1 MAITCNDI
9 EKKVLE
15 KTKDLVKI
23 NEKLHVEIQE
33 HKRTSH
39 ELRKARAE
47 AEAANKAKN
56 DFLANM
62 SHEFRLPLN
71 HIIGFTEL
79 LLSKNFGDLNK
90 IQEEYLND
98 VLQSSHN
105 LLYMLSDILDLAQV
119 DSAKTKLDLSE
130 TNLEVLLKNCLVTF
144 KESAEIKSIVLSM
157 NAERL
162 PDSVYVDK
170 SKIKKIIHNLL
181 SNAIKFTPAGGKVI
195 MNMRISEKMVRSG
208 RRQDDS
214 LGFRMVEDPYTNG
227 IKSDGSLLPCI
238 EFSIRDTGIGISPED
253 QTRIFNMFEQF
264 DTSSEKRYQGI
275 GLGLYLSKKLVEIQ
289 GGRILVES
297 QGENKGSVFSFI
309 IPLIG

>member
-170 SKIKKIIHNLL
+170 SKIKKIIHSLL

-227 IKSDGSLLPCI
+227 IKSDASLLPCI
-238 EFSIRDTGIGISPED
+238 EFSIRDTGIGVSPED

-275 GLGLYLSKKLVEIQ
+275 GLGLYLSKKLVEMQ

-297 QGENKGSVFSFI
+297 RGENKGSVFSFI

>member
-9 EKKVLE
+9 EKMVLE

-33 HKRTSH
+33 HERTSH
-39 ELRKARAE
+39 ELRKARAV

-130 TNLEVLLKNCLVTF
+130 TNLEILLKNCLVTF
-144 KESAEIKSIVLSM
+144 SESAEIKSIDLSM
-157 NAERL
+157 NADRL

-195 MNMRISEKMVRSG
+195 MDMRISEKIVRSG
-208 RRQDDS
+208 RRQNDS
-214 LGFRMVEDPYTNG
+214 LGFKIVEDPNTNH

-238 EFSIRDTGIGISPED
+238 EFNIRDTGIGIAPED

-264 DTSSEKRYQGI
+264 DASSEKRYQGI
-275 GLGLYLSKKLVEIQ
+275 GLGLYLSKKLVEML
-289 GGRILVES
+289 GGRIFVES
-297 QGENKGSVFSFI
+297 RGENKGSVFSFI